1 MKSFSQYKRASYRSA
16 FTIIELLVAVG
27 VTALMVSLMLTIVV
41 NVLTGWSR
49 SSGSLT
55 AGNQARFVLD
65 QIGRDLE
72 SAIIQR
78 DLNVWMAANI
88 QQDQFNEGS
97 AGVVGT
103 DWSPSVPKPSASGT
117 NDVGRLGT
125 SLVVPLPS
133 GAQAS
138 PAIDDYRFGQGGVWL
153 RFFTTVSD
161 TNQEGLFHRLSSPRA
176 VSYQIIRLPVVQ
188 GSKEMRYQLF
198 RSEVRPGHTDQILA
212 ERSTFAVGYNLLD
225 PASLYNTPN
234 NQTDRRSRN
243 SGVLV
248 EVENG
253 EVVDQ
258 GGEPGSLRRP
268 DRSQIIANN
277 IIDFGVRLWARNPA
291 TQEMQV
297 VFPKNVADISFAAT
311 ASPSVNVTTKAF
323 PEAAEVFVRVL
334 TDEGVELISNLE
346 NGLTPNEDG
355 KWWEIALANSR
366 VYTRRVEIK
375 GTSL

>member
-1 MKSFSQYKRASYRSA
+1 MKPLSKYMHAGDRRA

-41 NVLTGWSR
+41 NVLNGWSR

-78 DLNVWMAANI
+78 DLNVWIAANI

-97 AGVVGT
+97 AGVVGA
-103 DWSPSVPKPSASGT
+103 DWSPRVPKPSASGS

-125 SLVVPLPS
+125 SLLVPLAAGS
-133 GAQAS
+133 QAA

-161 TNQEGLFHRLSSPRA
+161 TNEEGTFHRLSSPRA

-188 GSKEMRYQLF
+188 GSKEVRYQLF
-198 RSEVRPGHTDQILA
+198 RSEVRPGHTDPVLA
-212 ERSTFAVGYNLLD
+212 NRSTFAAGYDLLD
-225 PASLYNTPN
+225 PQSLYNTPN
-234 NQTDRRSRN
+234 NQTDRQSRN
-243 SGVLV
+243 FGVLV
-248 EVENG
+248 EVQNG
-253 EVVDQ
+253 EAVDQ
-258 GGEPGSLRRP
+258 GGEPGSIRRP

-277 IIDFGVRLWARNPA
+277 IIDFGVRFWARNP
-291 TQEMQV
+291 TSQNMEV
-297 VFPKNVADISFAAT
+297 VFPKNVADLSFAAT
-311 ASPSVNVTTKAF
+311 ASPNVNVTTKAF
-323 PEAAEVFVRVL
+323 PEVAEVFVRVL